1 MKRHAKPE
9 RAAEPP
15 GSSSALLAHLVLQL
29 TLRGRSGGDGI
40 SMGRCVIR
48 AQQCLKLREQLVEF
62 GKFLPLT

>member
-1 MKRHAKPE
+1 
-9 RAAEPP
+9 
-15 GSSSALLAHLVLQL
+15 L